1 MRNRLATLF
10 SSRVRAELFRL
21 LFGLS
26 DRELH
31 LREIER
37 KSGLSISTVR
47 QDIGQLIDLDLIRD
61 RRDGNRR
68 YCRAN
73 KEHPLYGEIH
83 RIVIKTVGLVD
94 VIRDAIGD
102 DKIRA
107 AFVFGSIAQGMPMA
121 ESDVDL
127 MVIGSVSFRELS
139 RRLSGAE
146 ERVGREINPYVIGAG
161 ELSTRLRAK
170 DHFLSNVMDS
180 DKMFIVGSEDEL
192 RDMGRT
198 RMAETPH
205 DKRRGDSRSP
215 RNRRSRSGRR
225 GR

>member
-1 MRNRLATLF
+1 MKSQLAVLL

-37 KSGLSISTVR
+37 ESGLSISTVR
-47 QDIGQLIDLDLIRD
+47 QDIGKLIDLDLIRD
-61 RRDGNRR
+61 RKDGNRR

-73 KEHPLYGEIH
+73 KDHPLYGDIR

-107 AFVFGSIAQGMPMA
+107 AFVFGSVARGIPMA

-146 ERVGREINPYVIGAG
+146 ERIGREINPYVIGTG
-161 ELSTRLRAK
+161 ELSTRLQAK
-170 DHFLSNVMDS
+170 DHFLSTVMNS

-192 RDMGRT
+192 REMG
-198 RMAETPH
+198 
-205 DKRRGDSRSP
+205 
-215 RNRRSRSGRR
+215 
-225 GR
+225 

>member
-1 MRNRLATLF
+1 MRNRLAVLF

-37 KSGLSISTVR
+37 ASGLSISTVR
-47 QDIGQLIDLDLIRD
+47 QDVGKLIDLDLIRD
-61 RRDGNRR
+61 RKDGNRR

-73 KEHPLYGEIH
+73 RDHPVYGDIH

-102 DKIRA
+102 DKIRT
-107 AFVFGSIAQGMPMA
+107 AFVFGSVAQGIPMA

-146 ERVGREINPYVIGAG
+146 ERIGREINPYVIGTG
-161 ELSTRLRAK
+161 ELSRRLEAK
-170 DHFLSNVMDS
+170 DHFLSTVMN
-180 DKMFIVGSEDEL
+180 L
-192 RDMGRT
+192 RLSAGAKRT
-198 RMAETPH
+198 
-205 DKRRGDSRSP
+205 KI
-215 RNRRSRSGRR
+215 
-225 GR
+225 